1 MKNVDKFYEK
11 SIIFN
16 RISGLLK
23 MFFDMK
29 LEENLQEKIAI
40 DLGAGVGND
49 AKFLIDKGFKVTCVD
64 KEEKSKE
71 IIMNRIENKEN
82 LKFIISNF
90 EDIKLHK
97 ADLVYSCFSLH
108 FCKPDKFDKLMEEIT
123 KNIISGGYFVGNFLG
138 KEDEWSN
145 RKTMTFLSKEQVLKY
160 FKNFDII
167 YFAEKK
173 YIKDSVTE
181 KNKYWHVFEIY
192 AKKK

>member
-97 ADLVYSCFSLH
+97 AGLVYSCFSLH

-123 KNIISGGYFVGNFLG
+123 KNIILGGYFVGNFLG

>member
-49 AKFLIDKGFKVTCVD
+49 AKFLID

-123 KNIISGGYFVGNFLG
+123 KNIILGGYFVGNFLG

>member
-49 AKFLIDKGFKVTCVD
+49 AKFLIDKGFKVICVD

-97 ADLVYSCFSLH
+97 AGLVYSCFSLH

-123 KNIISGGYFVGNFLG
+123 KNIILGGYFVGNFLG